1 MNKKN
6 IIFIV
11 ILIAVCLVL
20 SLSLYSIKLN
30 KDTSCNEKDNII
42 VDSNQNAI
50 SFDVSDFSGTE
61 INTIDIPSKV
71 YDTNVISIRDTNF
84 TISEELS
91 NKIYDA
97 INSYGASSSFY
108 VVSLKD
114 GMSFGYNVDKQ
125 YETASC
131 IKAPYALYIYQ
142 EIAKGNINGEQ
153 KLTYESRFYNKG
165 TGVIKNSPFGTQY
178 TIKELVYYSLYESD
192 NVAHTMLHRTFGVK
206 GYNQMLTNLRTN
218 AQKLTVSN
226 PWGFTTVR
234 SSAIIWQEIY
244 NFAIRDDEGIEF
256 LNILSNGKYNYY
268 KQVMPSLPSASKSG
282 FANRDVIETG
292 IVFDDYP
299 YILIAVANKGGNL
312 GAYTQVLKL
321 ISLINEVMNEYKVY
335 NQNQGI

>member
-1 MNKKN
+1 M
-6 IIFIV
+6 
-11 ILIAVCLVL
+11 
-20 SLSLYSIKLN
+20 
-30 KDTSCNEKDNII
+30 
-42 VDSNQNAI
+42 
-50 SFDVSDFSGTE
+50 
-61 INTIDIPSKV
+61 
-71 YDTNVISIRDTNF
+71 
-84 TISEELS
+84 S